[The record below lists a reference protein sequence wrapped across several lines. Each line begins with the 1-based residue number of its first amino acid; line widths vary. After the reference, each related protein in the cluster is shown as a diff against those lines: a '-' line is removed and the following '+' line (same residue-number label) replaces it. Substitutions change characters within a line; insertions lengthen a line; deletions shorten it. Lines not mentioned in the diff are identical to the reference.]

1 MNLTGVF
8 VKGNEPTVGAG
19 NRALDE
25 DQLLLGED
33 FNYLKSLGSDFLVT
47 VLAVHFLTFKNA
59 ARCGTLSNT
68 PGSSMPAVSMGRRLT
83 TKSVALH
90 DPGKTFTF

>member
-1 MNLTGVF
+1 M
-8 VKGNEPTVGAG
+8 KGNEPAVGAG

-33 FNYLKSLGSDFLVT
+33 FNDLKSLGSDFLVAM
-47 VLAVHFLTFKNA
+47 LAMHFLTFKNT
-59 ARCGTLSNT
+59 ARGGTLPDT
-68 PGSSMPAVSMGRRLT
+68 PSSAMPAVPMGRRLT

-90 DPGKTFTF
+90 DPGKTFAF